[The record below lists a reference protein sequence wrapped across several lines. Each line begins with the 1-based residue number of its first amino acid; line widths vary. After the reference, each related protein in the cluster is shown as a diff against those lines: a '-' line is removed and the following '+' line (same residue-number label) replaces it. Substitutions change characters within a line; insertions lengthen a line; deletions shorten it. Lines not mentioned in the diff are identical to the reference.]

1 MADDLETQD
10 LNDETE
16 GKKKKSSSLKMIL
29 IVLGVLVINAV
40 IVVGVVKF
48 FFADAANGEQH
59 KEAKAQ
65 KAVEKT
71 KDEFAQFKDD
81 EENFFEEEKDRKMLT
96 TDRITTNPANSIS
109 KLIVVNLGLEY
120 RIKPDLPE
128 EEFEAETP
136 LMQKLMIRVKAAVLQ
151 KIGSMGVEELV
162 RQRGEL
168 PEMFKKVL
176 QPIFNENQMY
186 LRAVYLNEFLIQ

>member
-1 MADDLETQD
+1 
-10 LNDETE
+10 
-16 GKKKKSSSLKMIL
+16 
-29 IVLGVLVINAV
+29 
-40 IVVGVVKF
+40 
-48 FFADAANGEQH
+48 
-59 KEAKAQ
+59 
-65 KAVEKT
+65 
-71 KDEFAQFKDD
+71 
-81 EENFFEEEKDRKMLT
+81 
-96 TDRITTNPANSIS
+96 
-109 KLIVVNLGLEY
+109 VNLGLEY